1 MLLMYFMYDSAEVLR
16 TKGFPVGERRDS
28 SIEAAT
34 RGAVICHVNVK
45 SSSVVLLGND
55 GRAQAH

>member
-1 MLLMYFMYDSAEVLR
+1 M